1 MLRSTYL
8 ILLCSPEYK
17 IFEYDF
23 LQVCGIN
30 SWLQSFW
37 NLEICF
43 LNFRK
48 TGSLVP
54 VCTKSPLKFPQE
66 NILINPITKSSTHK
80 IGEQKDIMGIL
91 VKKHL
96 LPYLI
101 QWFASTR
108 LNNLFPVSGKYLS
121 NKISHFRFDEEV
133 PCWWQAPL
141 LASNSSLASYLLK
154 QLSGQFSR
162 ENFASCISHAAKSK
176 GNAELKTLSFAFK
189 AYQSNNKHIWAM

>member
-1 MLRSTYL
+1 
-8 ILLCSPEYK
+8 
-17 IFEYDF
+17 
-23 LQVCGIN
+23 
-30 SWLQSFW
+30 
-37 NLEICF
+37 
-43 LNFRK
+43 
-48 TGSLVP
+48 VP

-80 IGEQKDIMGIL
+80 IGEQKDNMGIL

-133 PCWWQAPL
+133 PCW
-141 LASNSSLASYLLK
+141 
-154 QLSGQFSR
+154 
-162 ENFASCISHAAKSK
+162 
-176 GNAELKTLSFAFK
+176 
-189 AYQSNNKHIWAM
+189 